1 MGVADILQRGIAA
14 GAVIVLPILSGP
26 SATAQPLPE
35 DAATIRPPTAPRL
48 RSTPTRSGK
57 PPGGL
62 PARGD
67 PDGREERSPYFD
79 RWGIELSVG
88 YEAFKGLPGAV
99 STEGFFLSAGLYLG
113 DSLALVAETGTT
125 GWASGRLTTPGRA
138 PQKFVDAARSW
149 PSKPAA
155 CPEIDAGFGSY
166 LGGVKYRRRFRG
178 GAVFAHGLAGRAE
191 YSGRATE
198 IGESG
203 VRTSCYEVF
212 GTGRAVA
219 AGGGIDAHLNDRI
232 AIRVMADYRRLAVPS
247 LEGMETVF
255 MAPDAAAHVDMARIA
270 IGFVLGF

>member
-1 MGVADILQRGIAA
+1 MCVVDIFRRGIAA
-14 GAVIVLPILSGP
+14 GGVTVLVSLSGP
-26 SATAQPLPE
+26 PAGAQPLPE
-35 DAATIRPPTAPRL
+35 DAATIRSPAATRL
-48 RSTPTRSGK
+48 WSTPTRAGK
-57 PPGGL
+57 APSGL

-67 PDGREERSPYFD
+67 PGGHEERSPYFD
-79 RWGIELSVG
+79 RWGIEVSVG
-88 YEAFKGLPGAV
+88 YEAPRGLPGAV
-99 STEGFFLSAGLYLG
+99 SFEGLFLSAGLYLN

-125 GWASGRLTTPGRA
+125 GRASGRLTTPGQA

-155 CPEIDAGFGSY
+155 CPEIDAGFGTY

-219 AGGGIDAHLNDRI
+219 AGGGIDVHLNDRI
-232 AIRVMADYRRLAVPS
+232 AIRVSADYRRLAVPS
-247 LEGMETVF
+247 LEGMETVL
-255 MAPDAAAHVDMARIA
+255 MARDAARLDMVRGA
-270 IGFVLGF
+270 IGFVLGL